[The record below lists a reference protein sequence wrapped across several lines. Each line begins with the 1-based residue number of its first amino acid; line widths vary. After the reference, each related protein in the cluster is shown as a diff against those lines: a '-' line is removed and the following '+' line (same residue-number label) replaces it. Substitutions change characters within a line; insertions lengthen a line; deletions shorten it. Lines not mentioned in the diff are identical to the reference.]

1 MLSNRFQQVFA
12 NGVLS
17 SPLPV
22 LSGTPQGAALSPI
35 LFAIFMGTVGEIIE
49 KQLDEEGL
57 ENGVVRTREEEGL
70 WTLMFADDT

>member
-22 LSGTPQGAALSPI
+22 LSRTLQGAAILPI

-57 ENGVVRTREEEGL
+57 EDGAVRTREEEGL
-70 WTLMFADDT
+70 